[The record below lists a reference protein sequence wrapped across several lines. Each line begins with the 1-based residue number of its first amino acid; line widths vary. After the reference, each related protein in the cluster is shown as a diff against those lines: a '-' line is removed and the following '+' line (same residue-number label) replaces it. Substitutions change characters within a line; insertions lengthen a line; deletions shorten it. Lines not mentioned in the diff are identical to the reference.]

1 MEALK
6 SRLEVGM
13 CHPLGKSL
21 IVDTN
26 GNSFSFMQKL
36 DFVDGMKLKHYLAPH
51 LLANPFS

>member
-1 MEALK
+1 
-6 SRLEVGM
+6 M